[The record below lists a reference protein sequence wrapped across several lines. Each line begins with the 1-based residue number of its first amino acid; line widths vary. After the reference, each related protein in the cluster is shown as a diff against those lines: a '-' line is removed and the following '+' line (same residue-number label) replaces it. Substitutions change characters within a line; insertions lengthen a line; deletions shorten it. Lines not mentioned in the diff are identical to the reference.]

1 MRPMSQEHIAISGS
15 GLVCCLGSGVDEVY
29 RRLCAGECGIHAID
43 RFPAEP
49 YAQKNA
55 GQVPAEV
62 EARLRAEFPD
72 DDLAGAFVK
81 DAGREALRQAGRRPG
96 SADPRLGLVLATNF
110 GPMESLEWCWR
121 ERVDV
126 GSMDRATFDRFD
138 RFPERMGEWLG
149 CAGPRLQLS
158 LSCASGAAAL
168 ALAADLIRSGRADR
182 VLAIGYDLITE
193 FCWCGLT
200 NLHTITTDCMR
211 PFDLNRSGTIFSE
224 GAAAMLLERRH
235 GATAPTLGLLAGVA
249 TNNNAFHM
257 TAPPREA
264 EGSRRVMAAALADA
278 GIAPAEVEHICA
290 HATSTKANDVTEA
303 AAFRNLFGA
312 RLAGVTVAA
321 HKSQI
326 GHLMGGA
333 GLAEA
338 IVTLQVIRA
347 GVIPPTINH
356 VTPDPECPV
365 DCVRGTA
372 RVRPVRCAITNSA
385 GIGGNNSSV
394 VLLAAP

>member
-1 MRPMSQEHIAISGS
+1 MSQEHLAVCGS

-29 RRLCAGECGIHAID
+29 RRLCAGECGIRPID
-43 RFPAEP
+43 RFPSEP
-49 YAQKNA
+49 YPQRSA

-62 EARLRAEFPD
+62 EAHLRAEFPE

-81 DAGREALRQAGRRPG
+81 QAGREALRQAGRKPG
-96 SADPRLGLVLATNF
+96 TTDPRLGLVLATNF
-110 GPMESLEWCWR
+110 GPMEALEWCWR

-126 GSMDRATFDRFD
+126 GSMDVGTFARFD
-138 RFPERMGEWLG
+138 GFLDAMADWFGSG
-149 CAGPRLQLS
+149 GPRLQLS

-168 ALAADLIRSGRADR
+168 ALSADLIRSGRADR
-182 VLAIGYDLITE
+182 VLAVGYDLITE

-200 NLHTITTDCMR
+200 NLRTITTDCMR

-224 GAAAMLLERRH
+224 GAAAMLLERR
-235 GATAPTLGLLAGVA
+235 GAATPPALGLLAGAA

-257 TAPPREA
+257 TAPAKEA
-264 EGSRRVMAAALADA
+264 DGSRRVMAAALADA
-278 GIAPAEVEHICA
+278 GIAPAEVDHICA
-290 HATSTKANDVTEA
+290 HATSTRANDSTEA
-303 AAFRNLFGA
+303 AAFRNLFGD
-312 RLAGVTVAA
+312 RLAGLTVAA
-321 HKSQI
+321 HKAQI
-326 GHLMGGA
+326 GHMMGGA

-338 IVTLQVIRA
+338 IITLQVIRA
-347 GVIPPTINH
+347 GVVPPTVNH

-365 DCVRGTA
+365 DCVRGEA
-372 RVRPVRCAITNSA
+372 RLRTVRCAITNSA